1 MDSLAYPD
9 REKDV
14 QPLPVVFAER
24 TVCTPLSILESLMAP
39 RTFERPSEEQSQ
51 DVPGEGEEIFA
62 SDADDSSFAQSSQHE
77 EQKILSESTE
87 NYIGNVLREKRGS
100 SVRVAL
106 PEEREEPVLQ
116 SLAEEGP
123 GSALSTPPRQY
134 VDGTLPDLL
143 RSGSPLRRRVSS
155 PVSNTVSEKETD
167 TDCRTLHPEDRVG
180 RSFA

>member
-1 MDSLAYPD
+1 MDSVAYPD

-24 TVCTPLSILESLMAP
+24 PVCTPLSILEGLMAP
-39 RTFERPSEEQSQ
+39 RSFEQPNQGQ
-51 DVPGEGEEIFA
+51 GQGKDVPGEGEEIFA
-62 SDADDSSFAQSSQHE
+62 SDTDDSSSVQSFQHE
-77 EQKILSESTE
+77 EQKIMSESTE
-87 NYIGNVLREKRGS
+87 NFIGNVLRENRGN
-100 SVRVAL
+100 SVRAVL

-123 GSALSTPPRQY
+123 GSALNTPQRQY

-167 TDCRTLHPEDRVG
+167 N
-180 RSFA
+180 SS